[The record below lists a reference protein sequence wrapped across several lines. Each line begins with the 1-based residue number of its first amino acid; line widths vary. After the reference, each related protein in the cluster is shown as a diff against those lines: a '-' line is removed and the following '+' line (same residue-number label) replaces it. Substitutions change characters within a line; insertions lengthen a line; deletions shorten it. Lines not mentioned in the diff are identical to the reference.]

1 MVIQKEL
8 IFPENIK
15 FHVLLEQLNHSV
27 FFDIETTGL
36 SWRTSHLYLIGAAFM
51 ENGCW
56 TLQQWFLQK
65 PSEEKELLL
74 QFSSFLSSFTQVIHY
89 NGQGFDLPY
98 LAHKYEDYRL
108 PDPFA
113 HMESLDLYRMVRP
126 FRILLSLS
134 SLKQKDV
141 ERLLE
146 IPRKD
151 CCSGK
156 ELISRYQEYLG
167 SGSEELL
174 RLLLLHN
181 HDDVCGLLP
190 LYSVTAYSSLRSGG
204 FTVSN
209 PVFEE
214 QRLILPLQL
223 IIPLPRPLFAGHE
236 RYALEAKGC
245 KAALTVCGK
254 EGTMKH
260 FYDNYTDYYYLPLED
275 EAIHKSVGVYVDPAH
290 RQKARPSNC
299 YQKAAG
305 LFFPQPYPRFSPAFY
320 AGYRQRPAYFL
331 PDDCWPDSGQK
342 LKDYA
347 SDLLEEIITQ
357 AR

>member
-146 IPRKD
+146 
-151 CCSGK
+151 
-156 ELISRYQEYLG
+156 
-167 SGSEELL
+167 
-174 RLLLLHN
+174 RLLQRQRA
-181 HDDVCGLLP
+181 DQP
-190 LYSVTAYSSLRSGG
+190 LSGISG
-204 FTVSN
+204 QWIRGAPETPSPSQSRRRMWTSAV
-209 PVFEE
+209 VF
-214 QRLILPLQL
+214 
-223 IIPLPRPLFAGHE
+223 
-236 RYALEAKGC
+236 C
-245 KAALTVCGK
+245 
-254 EGTMKH
+254 
-260 FYDNYTDYYYLPLED
+260 D
-275 EAIHKSVGVYVDPAH
+275 S
-290 RQKARPSNC
+290 
-299 YQKAAG
+299 
-305 LFFPQPYPRFSPAFY
+305 LFFSEKRRIHSVQSCF
-320 AGYRQRPAYFL
+320 
-331 PDDCWPDSGQK
+331 
-342 LKDYA
+342 
-347 SDLLEEIITQ
+347 
-357 AR
+357 